1 MLDTSQ
7 SPIWPCAPPEQS
19 LLGVGPLKHASR
31 ARWSSDLDCGENAGK
46 VWMVNTVGLGD
57 WETKRITK
65 RGHQFS
71 NEAAFTVTVR
81 ARSRIVYTPLQG
93 CSKILRRSQ
102 RNITRKCE
110 GKETCTRGMHYF
122 ALDAHTH
129 THTQCM
135 SSAVNVCMYGPLTTV
150 RSRNFAAISSEN
162 SAARTHDGGGDV

>member
-129 THTQCM
+129 THTH
-135 SSAVNVCMYGPLTTV
+135 TV
-150 RSRNFAAISSEN
+150 HVFSCKCVHVWATNH
-162 SAARTHDGGGDV
+162 RTQPQLCSNII